1 MDCQQIKKK
10 MKIILYKNLFKNK
23 LKFIK
28 RMTSLTSTFN
38 FKPFFSRM
46 TVDMKETENE
56 IIINAEIPNID
67 KSNLDVEINNNV
79 LTISAERKEETS
91 NSTTK
96 SHISEISYGKI
107 LRSII
112 LPTKVDKDKIKAQY
126 VNGVLKIA
134 LPKVI

>member
-1 MDCQQIKKK
+1 
-10 MKIILYKNLFKNK
+10 
-23 LKFIK
+23 
-28 RMTSLTSTFN
+28 MTSLTSTFN

-46 TVDMKETENE
+46 TVDMKETDNE
-56 IIINAEIPNID
+56 IVINAEIPNID
-67 KSNLDVEINNNV
+67 KSNLDVEINNNM

-126 VNGVLKIA
+126 VNGMLTIV